1 MKKIPLNFL
10 TLYADLQQSLGH
22 SLGRG
27 ATVATRVVRGTKR
40 LYAVERVGASYK
52 QKYIGRAG
60 EPKAEAAAKRIRRI
74 VEEAKVRKAT
84 IAALKRARVG
94 APDAYMGRL
103 LETLAEAGLFERG
116 AVLVGTAAYQTY
128 PCVVGRYLNS
138 GHLTQDADVAV
149 PLGVTLSGPI
159 DDQVTL
165 ETILQRADPTF
176 EARMNRDDKWP
187 MVFVSESGF
196 SVDVLTPLRRK
207 PGPFA
212 LSTLGAAAIPLRYL
226 DYVIEDPIEAVALY
240 GSGVLVSVPQPARY
254 AVHKLIVS
262 GFRSHRSK
270 KAPKDQLQATVLFEA
285 LDDSDTIADAIED
298 ARRRGPKWRKAVDAG
313 LKKISRGLDGRQLIS
328 KT

>member
-40 LYAVERVGASYK
+40 LYAVERIGASYK
-52 QKYIGRAG
+52 QKYIGRSG
-60 EPKAEAAAKRIRRI
+60 EPKAEASAKRLRRI

-103 LETLAEAGLFERG
+103 LETIAEAGLFEQG
-116 AVLVGTAAYQTY
+116 AVLVGTAAYQNY
-128 PCVVGRYLNS
+128 PCVVGAYLNF
-138 GHLTQDADVAV
+138 GLLTQDADVAV

-165 ETILQRADPTF
+165 EMILKRADPTF
-176 EARMNRDDKWP
+176 EARMNRDEKWP
-187 MVFVSESGF
+187 MVFVSGSGF
-196 SVDVLTPLRRK
+196 SVDILTPLRRK

-212 LSTLGAAAIPLRYL
+212 LSSLRAAAVPLRYL

-240 GSGVLVSVPQPARY
+240 GSGVLVTVPQPARY
-254 AVHKLIVS
+254 AVHKIIVS
-262 GFRSHRSK
+262 GIRSQHSK
-270 KAPKDQLQATVLFEA
+270 KAPKDLLQAKVLFEA
-285 LDDSDTIADAIED
+285 LEDSDTLADAIADAR
-298 ARRRGPKWRKAVDAG
+298 ARGPKWRKAVDAG
-313 LKKISRGLDGRQLIS
+313 LKKIGRGLDGEPVAA